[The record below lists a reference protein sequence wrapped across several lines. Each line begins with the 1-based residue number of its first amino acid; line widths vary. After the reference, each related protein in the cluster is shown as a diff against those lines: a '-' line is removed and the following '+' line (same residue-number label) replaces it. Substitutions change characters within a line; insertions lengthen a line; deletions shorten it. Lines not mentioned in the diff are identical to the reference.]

1 MNPMFNR
8 DIVNRSVCVYP
19 VISRRVIQVT
29 IAAGIV
35 ACLLIDTA
43 SAAQDQS
50 GSGYLAP
57 TISPMDAKNLHRI
70 DGDRLNFSNGNPFL
84 HRLSSGLK
92 FRGLKLSDNFYLTPK
107 KHARDIN
114 DSLGISYADGGIL
127 YYFSPQ
133 LLSISF
139 RY

>member
-1 MNPMFNR
+1 MFNR
-8 DIVNRSVCVYP
+8 DTANRLVY
-19 VISRRVIQVT
+19 IHLAFCRRLFQFAM
-29 IAAGIV
+29 AAGILI
-35 ACLLIDTA
+35 CLFIDTA

-70 DGDRLNFSNGNPFL
+70 DGDRLNFASGNPFL